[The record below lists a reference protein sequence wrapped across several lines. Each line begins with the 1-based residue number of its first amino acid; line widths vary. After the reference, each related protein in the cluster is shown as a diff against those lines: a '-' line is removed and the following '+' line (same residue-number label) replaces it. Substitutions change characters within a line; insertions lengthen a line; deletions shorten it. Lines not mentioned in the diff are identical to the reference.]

1 MNSDKHVKLGN
12 WTAFISF
19 LMGTLIFGMYFLSSN
34 SDLLFVGYV
43 FITIAVIFNLIVL
56 MILML
61 RSSSDPTNRKKLL
74 KTVGMIL
81 CNIPI
86 MLIFI
91 WFALIVIGNMR
102 ITFTNATQNKL
113 TDIKI
118 LGCETEH
125 IPELE
130 PNESITVW
138 VGITGDC
145 SISLEYFE
153 NGILKTE
160 IVAGYVTNGMGQKL
174 KHQIDGIDKDI
185 L

>member
-1 MNSDKHVKLGN
+1 
-12 WTAFISF
+12 
-19 LMGTLIFGMYFLSSN
+19 
-34 SDLLFVGYV
+34 
-43 FITIAVIFNLIVL
+43 
-56 MILML
+56 
-61 RSSSDPTNRKKLL
+61 
-74 KTVGMIL
+74 
-81 CNIPI
+81 
-86 MLIFI
+86 
-91 WFALIVIGNMR
+91 MR